1 MANKLFSTI
10 ISELGYGSYKCN
22 EEGCI
27 YKISEHG
34 FSINF
39 YNNFIKIKINDTCKI
54 EYGQSFNFSYTNP
67 TEELVEINFKN
78 TSIGTLK
85 KENADIFKEI
95 IEKINS
101 SFSENKD
108 CTPSFEIQSFC
119 NEYGIK
125 HSDKYEW
132 SLYKMYYNHNNKFLT
147 LIEDNII
154 LPNSRIIMILEENT
168 GKLTGNLSG
177 TIKKNVSLS
186 NLSLSGLG
194 KTAFN
199 IAKAGGKKIINEKK
213 NNFLGKEN
221 LIILTSEN
229 IIVCFED
236 SINQIDFDEFNDMFI
251 QKDDESFADI
261 VDIYSEE
268 TNEKVLDNVDK
279 NLFKEFKRKIRQIKT
294 APEII
299 KEDFS
304 QENEVTSDQDK
315 LEQELEKFKRQ
326 LDKGLISQ
334 KDFDKQKKI
343 LLNEYNRNKNL
354 QKTTSKEINTIS
366 TFHSDEIQKG
376 SSDKSRLLML
386 VMFFIPITSIPS
398 IYCFYAGRIFYAIFK
413 CACLIIGMTYMFNSN
428 GSDSRGL
435 VCLGAW
441 AVLHALDFFMILFG
455 NFKDGDGRK
464 ISDWT

>member
-1 MANKLFSTI
+1 
-10 ISELGYGSYKCN
+10 
-22 EEGCI
+22 
-27 YKISEHG
+27 
-34 FSINF
+34 
-39 YNNFIKIKINDTCKI
+39 
-54 EYGQSFNFSYTNP
+54 
-67 TEELVEINFKN
+67 
-78 TSIGTLK
+78 
-85 KENADIFKEI
+85 
-95 IEKINS
+95 
-101 SFSENKD
+101 
-108 CTPSFEIQSFC
+108 
-119 NEYGIK
+119 
-125 HSDKYEW
+125 
-132 SLYKMYYNHNNKFLT
+132 MYYNHNNKFLT

-294 APEII
+294 DPEII

-354 QKTTSKEINTIS
+354 QKTTSKEINTNS

-398 IYCFYAGRIFYAIFK
+398 IFCFYAGRIFYAIFK

-464 ISDWT
+464 ISDWA